1 MNSRIVVQPGKGVR
15 CGTFNSLTPIYIMKK
30 FNCILLVDD
39 DFTSNFLSKMVIEGI
54 RVTDHIHI
62 AQNGQEALQFVLEH
76 CFSLKNT
83 EDSSCPDLI
92 LLDINMP
99 VMDGF
104 GFLEEFSKLQRV
116 RNRNISV
123 VMLTSSDNQKDLQR
137 AEQYNITG
145 YLNKPLTEEKIKT
158 VAMIE

>member
-1 MNSRIVVQPGKGVR
+1 
-15 CGTFNSLTPIYIMKK
+15 MKK

-39 DFTSNFLSKMVIEGI
+39 DFTSNFLSKMIIEGI
-54 RVTDHIHI
+54 SIADHIHV

-76 CFSLKNT
+76 CFSLQKT
-83 EDSSCPDLI
+83 EDSNCPDLI
-92 LLDINMP
+92 LLDVNMP

-123 VMLTSSDNQKDLQR
+123 VMLTSSDNQKDVQR
-137 AEQYNITG
+137 AEHYNVTG
-145 YLNKPLTEEKIKT
+145 YLSKPLTEDKIKT
-158 VAMIE
+158 VAMME

>member
-1 MNSRIVVQPGKGVR
+1 
-15 CGTFNSLTPIYIMKK
+15 MKK
-30 FNCILLVDD
+30 FHCILLVDD
-39 DFTSNFLSKMVIEGI
+39 DFTSNFLSRMVIEGTQ
-54 RVTDHIHI
+54 VADHIHT

-76 CFSLKNT
+76 CFNLQNT
-83 EDSSCPDLI
+83 EKNDCPDLI

-123 VMLTSSDNQKDLQR
+123 VMLTSSANRKDMQR
-137 AEQYNITG
+137 AEEYNVTG
-145 YLNKPLTEEKIKT
+145 YLDKPLTEEKIKAVT
-158 VAMIE
+158 TIE